1 MNDYGKGAAA
11 RSRTGRM
18 IAAAGLALALVAGGA
33 LEAYAQNCK
42 PRQSRP
48 PITITNMGLCEFD
61 PEMLSFAGTPAE
73 QAMCLMRAADRSR
86 HRNIGP
92 PLESLP
98 AGITS
103 RAGQTSGLPEREPL
117 AALLVELGLVWDY
130 APFLWMPLSRA
141 SDNVPDAPQAR
152 YFVIHDTSAPFLGW
166 QPFPADIDQNP
177 SINNLARYDC
187 KDDWALAHVFI
198 NRSGQMLLSR
208 ELGQPWRSTKFERA
222 AVFDNALKGLFLHIE
237 LIQPRG
243 TLPSLGGRNDAR
255 APDPGFSAAQYDRL
269 ALVYVIASVRSG
281 RWLIPAFHAAIDS
294 GVRGGHDDPQN
305 FEIPS
310 FAASIDKL
318 VGRLMHGNAVVAS
331 VTETETKAPVTE
343 PPAAVD
349 PAPVTFGSASS
360 ARAAM
365 PRQSETLEKVTPA
378 VASADTTAA
387 ITPAVAAIETPAAGE
402 PSIQPAPAAPRQQA
416 WQQNGWKQATWTQQQ
431 RWKQQ
436 SWKRQ
441 TWKRPTWQ
449 QKTYRSRYVSSKPK
463 GRYRR

>member
-1 MNDYGKGAAA
+1 MDAYGKGAAG
-11 RSRTGRM
+11 RSRRGRM
-18 IAAAGLALALVAGGA
+18 IAAAGLALAFVAGGA
-33 LEAYAQNCK
+33 VEAYAQNCK
-42 PRQSRP
+42 PRRSRP
-48 PITITNMGLCEFD
+48 PVNITNMGLCAFD
-61 PEMLSFAGTPAE
+61 PEMLAFTGTPVE
-73 QAMCLMRAADRSR
+73 QAMCLLRAADMNR

-92 PLESLP
+92 QLESLP
-98 AGITS
+98 AGI
-103 RAGQTSGLPEREPL
+103 AGRVGETSGLPEREPL
-117 AALLVELGLVWDY
+117 AAHLVELGLVWDY
-130 APFLWMPLSRA
+130 TPFLWTPLSRA
-141 SDNVPDAPQAR
+141 YDNDPHAPQAR

-198 NRSGQMLLSR
+198 NRGGQMLLSR

-222 AVFDNALKGLFLHIE
+222 AAFESALKGLFLHIE
-237 LIQPRG
+237 LVQPRG
-243 TLPSLGGRNDAR
+243 TMPNMGNRNDAR
-255 APDPGFSAAQYDRL
+255 APNPGFSAAQYDRL

-294 GVRGGHDDPQN
+294 GVCGGHDDPQN
-305 FEIPS
+305 FELAT

-318 VGRLMHGNAVVAS
+318 VGTLGVPSVIASITHEPSAPEKPVVIS
-331 VTETETKAPVTE
+331 
-343 PPAAVD
+343 
-349 PAPVTFGSASS
+349 FGSAGS
-360 ARAAM
+360 ARAAIAW
-365 PRQSETLEKVTPA
+365 QSETPEKVTPA

-387 ITPAVAAIETPAAGE
+387 ITPAVAAIETPAAGQ

-449 QKTYRSRYVSSKPK
+449 QKTYRSPC
-463 GRYRR
+463 